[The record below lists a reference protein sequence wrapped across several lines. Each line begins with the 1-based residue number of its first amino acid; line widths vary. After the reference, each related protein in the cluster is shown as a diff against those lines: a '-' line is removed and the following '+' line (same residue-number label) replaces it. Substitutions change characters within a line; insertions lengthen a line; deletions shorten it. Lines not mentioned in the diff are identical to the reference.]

1 MEYGAWVDE
10 ERLYLES
17 GRLGEAYRKVAE
29 RMEIEFT
36 DAGKW
41 EIPVVYDGVH
51 FSEKGHHIFAQ
62 KIQGGTHMVKVDLIT
77 GFLGSGKTTFI
88 KNMPDI

>member
-17 GRLGEAYRKVAE
+17 RRLGEEYRKVAE
-29 RMEIEFT
+29 RMGIEFT

-51 FSEKGHHIFAQ
+51 FSEEGHHIFAQ
-62 KIQGGTHMVKVDLIT
+62 KIQEELTWLR
-77 GFLGSGKTTFI
+77 
-88 KNMPDI
+88 